1 MPGKLS
7 RLNYGGVANLMTAIP
22 KRGAG
27 SVAVEVLAHAGVRRF
42 YTVPGESFLEVL
54 DAVEQHPELSL
65 VSTRH
70 ESGASFMAE
79 ADAKLTGVPAVAMAT
94 RGVGAS
100 NMSIGVHTAR
110 QDSTPMVVLL
120 GQVETPY
127 LGREAFQEVDL
138 AAFYAP
144 IAKWTAT
151 VHRADRL
158 AEFVEKGLR
167 VATSGR
173 PGPVMLAVPSD
184 LLGEEVAVSPNTD
197 LARPPH
203 PAPDPAE
210 VRAVVRRL
218 GEARS
223 PVVIAGGGAGR
234 AREELIS
241 FAEVFGAGV
250 YAAFRRQDV
259 FPNEHP
265 FYLGHLTLGT
275 PPETLRALESA
286 DLVLVAGSRLDEV
299 TTQSYALPRPDQ
311 SVIRIAPDPGEL
323 AATAPVERAVVADVR
338 TALSALVAQAPSPK
352 PARDWTAAHRAY
364 LGSSEIPTSRSEGG
378 IDPSQVIAAL
388 RDVLPES
395 TVMTND
401 AGNFSTFLHRYWR
414 YSEAR
419 TQLAAANGAM
429 GYGVPAAVAAKLA
442 APERPVVACCGDG
455 GFLMTGQEIE
465 TAVRCGTPI
474 LVVVFRN
481 GMHGTIAM
489 HQAREVG
496 RTAGVE
502 IGEVDLAGYA
512 RSLGAAGYTVRE
524 PEDLTPVLADAL
536 ASGSVA
542 LVDVVT
548 DPNIISPSARLSELG
563 LSAATRRPQRG
574 GRLP

>member
-1 MPGKLS
+1 
-7 RLNYGGVANLMTAIP
+7 
-22 KRGAG
+22 
-27 SVAVEVLAHAGVRRF
+27 VEVLAHAGVRRF

-100 NMSIGVHTAR
+100 NLAIGVHTAH

-120 GQVETPY
+120 GQVETPF

-144 IAKWTAT
+144 ITKWATT

-158 AEFVEKGLR
+158 AEFVERGLHI
-167 VATSGR
+167 ATSGR
-173 PGPVMLAVPSD
+173 PGPVMLAVPAD
-184 LLGEEVAVSPNTD
+184 LFGEDVAAPPATGLS
-197 LARPPH
+197 RPPH
-203 PAPDPAE
+203 PAPDPE
-210 VRAVVRRL
+210 DVRLVARRL
-218 GEARS
+218 GEARR
-223 PVVIAGGGAGR
+223 PVVIAGGGAGH
-234 AREELIS
+234 AREGLIS
-241 FAEVFGAGV
+241 LAETFDVGV

-265 FYLGHLTLGT
+265 YYLGHLTLGT
-275 PPETLRALESA
+275 PPDTLKALEGA
-286 DLVLVAGSRLDEV
+286 DLVLVLGSRLDEV
-299 TTQSYALPRPDQ
+299 TTQTYELPRPDQ
-311 SVIRIAPDPGEL
+311 AVIQVDLDPGEVG
-323 AATAPVERAVVADVR
+323 AAVSVEHGIVADVR
-338 TALSALVAQAPSPK
+338 AALSALIAQTPSTR

-364 LGSSEIPTSRSEGG
+364 LDSSSIPADRATSG
-378 IDPSQVIAAL
+378 IDPARVVAAL
-388 RDVLPES
+388 QEVLPEDA
-395 TVMTND
+395 VLAND
-401 AGNFSTFLHRYWR
+401 AGNFSGFLHRYWR
-414 YSEAR
+414 YNHPR
-419 TQLAAANGAM
+419 TQLAPANGAM
-429 GYGVPAAVAAKLA
+429 GYGLPAAIAAKLA
-442 APERPVVACCGDG
+442 APERSVVACCGDG

-489 HQAREVG
+489 HQARDLG

-502 IGEVDLAGYA
+502 IGEVDLASYA
-512 RSLGAAGYTVRE
+512 RSLGAEGYTVRDSG
-524 PEDLTPVLADAL
+524 DLVPALDEAL
-536 ASGSVA
+536 ASESVA

-548 DPNIISPSARLSELG
+548 DPDIISPSDRLSDLADRSG
-563 LSAATRRPQRG
+563 T
-574 GRLP
+574 